1 MEILP
6 MRCPKCN
13 SIKTTKNGVKIL
25 VTGNRTQ
32 EYKCGDCSRY
42 FSIQIAVDDIY
53 ELKAV
58 EPGEILE
65 VDGGKGIRI
74 HGLTDVHVGAVEH
87 DFKKLQE
94 AIDIIEKDDDA
105 RWFGNGD
112 LLELIPPHYKI
123 NQRGQDIPPEEQY
136 LEFARLVA
144 PIKDKCLFIRGG
156 NHDYIRSFNIL
167 DFDVC
172 KVLAKE
178 IGVPYYRMPGYTRI
192 NVEGSSYN
200 LVSGHGKS
208 GGKNGDLE
216 LDKMAAVYSQ
226 GDVFFLGHNHQLYV
240 KPMDSLIIG
249 DDNTEE
255 MKRRWYIRGGS
266 FLRYADYARYSF
278 FPIIRTGWT
287 TIEFKK
293 EGIHCWEN

>member
-1 MEILP
+1 MVKQLFFED
-6 MRCPKCN
+6 
-13 SIKTTKNGVKIL
+13 VKIGMNLPVQKQKITSQQL
-25 VTGNRTQ
+25 VMYAGAS
-32 EYKCGDCSRY
+32 GDY
-42 FSIQIAVDDIY
+42 YQIHYDQDYAKSND
-53 ELKAV
+53 L
-58 EPGEILE
+58 PGI
-65 VDGGKGIRI
+65 II
-74 HGLTDVHVGAVEH
+74 HGALKNALLGKLITDWIG
-87 DFKKLQE
+87 D
-94 AIDIIEKDDDA
+94 
-105 RWFGNGD
+105 NGD

-136 LEFARLVA
+136 LEFSRLVA

-192 NVEGSSYN
+192 NVDGSSYN

-287 TIEFKK
+287 TIEFKE

>member
-1 MEILP
+1 
-6 MRCPKCN
+6 MRCPRCN
-13 SIKTTKNGVKIL
+13 SMKTSKNGVKIL

-65 VDGGKGIRI
+65 VDGGEGIRI

-87 DFKKLQE
+87 DFKKFKE
-94 AIDIIEKDDDA
+94 AVDIIEKDDNA

-136 LEFARLVA
+136 LEFSRLVA

-192 NVEGSSYN
+192 NVDGSSYN